1 MNIEHEILQI
11 GVDASLSINCGLFVS
26 EQVVKLDDTD
36 RYSFILLCF
45 EHDLF
50 QAGVLNYLV
59 SDNRSEVACFGN
71 VPPIVTIERGVQVI
85 AQTL

>member
-45 EHDLF
+45 KHDLF
-50 QAGVLNYLV
+50 QLWVLNDLV
-59 SDNRSEVACFGN
+59 SDNCSEVARFGD
-71 VPPIVTIERGVQVI
+71 VPPIITVKRSV
-85 AQTL
+85 